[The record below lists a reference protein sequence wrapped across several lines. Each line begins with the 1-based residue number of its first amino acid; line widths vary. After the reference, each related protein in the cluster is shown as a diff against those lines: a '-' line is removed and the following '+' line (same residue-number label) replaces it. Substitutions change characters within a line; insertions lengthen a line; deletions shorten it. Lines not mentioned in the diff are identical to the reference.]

1 MEEGH
6 QSNVPGKWRE
16 IRFSDLQA
24 RTITAALTVLAT
36 SVVIAFTGGFLWLG
50 ARFFTEFSGV
60 LLPLLV
66 AAVLTLLLKPFYNW
80 LHQRWKLRP
89 ALAVAV
95 IMISVFLP
103 LLLFI
108 GVSGFI
114 IFKQGAALIE
124 NIPGWYE
131 KILALGGEYFPVA
144 QDLWLEY
151 EIGTRL
157 TEFMETNTSEIAV
170 RVQNIIGSTIQAGL
184 DASSWLGNLL
194 GWLMVPVY
202 LAFFLSLPP
211 FKPAD
216 LEEGLPFLKA
226 ETRKNLIYLLT
237 EFFSILVTFFRGQLI
252 VALAQGLLYAI
263 GFWAVGLEFGFAIGF
278 ALGLLNIV
286 PYLGNIVGLAVALP
300 TAYFQSD
307 GGWMLLGL
315 TLVVFV
321 VVQLIEG
328 MILTP
333 KIMGE
338 KTGLHPV
345 VIIIA
350 ILFWGTALNG
360 IAGMI
365 LAIPLTAFLVV
376 FWRVLRDKY
385 IFEIF

>member
-1 MEEGH
+1 MEES
-6 QSNVPGKWRE
+6 QKSNGSEQRRE
-16 IRFSDLQA
+16 IRFTDVQA
-24 RTITAALTVLAT
+24 RTITAALTILAA
-36 SVVIAFTGGFLWLG
+36 SIVIGFGGFFLWLL

-60 LLPLLV
+60 LVPLLV

-80 LHQRWKLRP
+80 LHQKRGFRP

-103 LLLFI
+103 LLLLL

-114 IFKQGAALIE
+114 IFKQGASLIE

-131 KILALGGEYFPVA
+131 KILASGGEFFPIA
-144 QDLWLEY
+144 QDLWDEY
-151 EIGTRL
+151 EIGVRL

-170 RVQNIIGSTIQAGL
+170 RVQNVISSTIQAGL
-184 DASSWLGNLL
+184 NASSWLGNLL

-211 FKPAD
+211 FKPAE
-216 LEEGLPFLKA
+216 LEEGLPFLKS

-237 EFFSILVTFFRGQLI
+237 EFFAILAAFFRGQLI
-252 VALAQGLLYAI
+252 VALAQGLLYAF

-315 TLVVFV
+315 TLVVFA

-328 MILTP
+328 MVLTP

-376 FWRVLRDKY
+376 FWRLLREKY
-385 IFEIF
+385 ILEII